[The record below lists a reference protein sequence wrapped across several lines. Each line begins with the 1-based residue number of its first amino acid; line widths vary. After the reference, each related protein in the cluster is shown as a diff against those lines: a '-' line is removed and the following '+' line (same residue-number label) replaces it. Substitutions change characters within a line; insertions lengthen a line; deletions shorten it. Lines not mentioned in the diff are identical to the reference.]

1 MKSFILTTFA
11 LLLVFTPVISLAQVG
26 KHRVTPKVIDREVKP
41 RDIFTETIKI
51 ENLAGHKL
59 DIFPTVNIVSV
70 NDGGDI
76 LDFTAPSVSDGSITI
91 TNWIEIPRNN
101 VELLPGEIK
110 ELPLTIKIH
119 PEAKAGVYHAFI
131 GFGAGTNST
140 EANQLVLNGAAP
152 GIVVTLSVDQNRSEF
167 LKLGMFL
174 IDKFVT
180 SQDNSAIS
188 YTLTNPGESPIT
200 PTGEIIIS
208 DSKGQE
214 VASVAINPNNES
226 LPPGAETTYQATV
239 PTEGHLGKYKGLLTV
254 DYGTDQIASV
264 YDTAFFYIVPW
275 QQLLM
280 LFLGILV
287 VATLLTIVLH
297 RRYRDEG
304 DDDDEHG
311 AAYVPLRVREQ
322 VSPDKEHDINLKKIN
337 VSIRNV
343 IRFTYLFVSLR

>member
-1 MKSFILTTFA
+1 MKFFTLTTLTLILIIIPA
-11 LLLVFTPVISLAQVG
+11 ISLAQVG
-26 KHRVTPKVIDREVKP
+26 KHRVTPKVIDKEVKP

-59 DIFPTVNIVSV
+59 DIFPTVNAVSV
-70 NDGGDI
+70 DGGGDI
-76 LDFTAPSVSDGSITI
+76 VDFTAPSVSDGTVTI
-91 TNWIEIPRNN
+91 TNWIEFPRNN
-101 VELLPGEIK
+101 VELLPGETK

-131 GFGAGTNST
+131 GFGAGTNAT

-152 GIVVTLSVDQNRSEF
+152 GIVVTLSVDQDRSEF
-167 LKLGMFL
+167 LKLGKFI

-180 SQDNSAIS
+180 SPDNSAIS
-188 YTLTNPGESPIT
+188 YTLTNPGEAPVT

-214 VASVAINPNNES
+214 VSSVPINPASES

-239 PTEGHLGKYKGLLTV
+239 PTEGHLGKYKALLTV
-254 DYGTDQIASV
+254 DYGTEQIASV

-280 LFLGILV
+280 LFVGILV
-287 VATLLTIVLH
+287 VAIILTIIIH
-297 RRYRDEG
+297 RRYRDDG

-311 AAYVPLRVREQ
+311 AAYVPLRIREQ
-322 VSPDKEHDINLKKIN
+322 LSPDKDHDINLKKVN
-337 VSIRNV
+337 
-343 IRFTYLFVSLR
+343 